1 MANANKRMLYV
12 GGLADE
18 VNQAMVRA
26 AFIPFGDLIEIN
38 MPLDY
43 ATQKHKGFAFV
54 EFEEKEDAA
63 SAIENMNDAEICGRT
78 IRVNLAKPLRAT
90 EASTRAVWQS
100 DQWLQKYAGKSTEE
114 GGEAANGQTTGGQ
127 TAGDDQSNGNQPT
140 SSETRQAAEPVVK
153 VAKPVKSNPEVY
165 FEIRADGRFLGRIK
179 ILLRKDVVP
188 LTVQNFL
195 ALCTHEQGF
204 GYKNSTFHR
213 IIPGFMIQGGDITR
227 GDGTGGKSIYGT
239 KFEDENFVLKHTMP
253 GMLSMA
259 NSGPNTNSSQFF
271 VTTVATPWL
280 DNKHVV
286 CCANEFCV
294 FVTFNLN
301 STCINRYHLFN
312 AFHQVFGQVIQG
324 MDVVKKIEECGSKS
338 GKTSKKVTIANCG
351 EV

>member
-18 VNQAMVRA
+18 VNQEMVRA

-38 MPLDY
+38 LPLDY

-90 EASTRAVWQS
+90 ESSTRAVWQS
-100 DQWLQKYAGKSTEE
+100 DQWLQKYAGK
-114 GGEAANGQTTGGQ
+114 ANEP
-127 TAGDDQSNGNQPT
+127 AGDSQHNEAGGSNGVAGQGNGEPT
-140 SSETRQAAEPVVK
+140 EGDTEKQERQETVK
-153 VAKPVKSNPEVY
+153 VSKTPSKSNPEVY
-165 FEIRADGRFLGRIK
+165 FEIRTDGRFIGRIR

-213 IIPGFMIQGGDITR
+213 IIPGFMLQGGDITR
-227 GDGTGGKSIYGT
+227 GDGTGGKSIYGS

-271 VTTVATPWL
+271 ITTVATPWL
-280 DNKHVV
+280 DGKHV
-286 CCANEFCV
+286 
-294 FVTFNLN
+294 
-301 STCINRYHLFN
+301 
-312 AFHQVFGQVIQG
+312 VFGQVIQG
-324 MDVVKKIEECGSKS
+324 MDVVKKIEECGSKG
-338 GKTSKKVTIANCG
+338 GKPSKKVAITNCG

>member
-1 MANANKRMLYV
+1 MANVNKRMLYV

-18 VNQAMVRA
+18 VNQEMVRA
-26 AFIPFGDLIEIN
+26 AFIPFGELIEIN

-63 SAIENMNDAEICGRT
+63 CAIENMNDAEICGRT

-90 EASTRAVWQS
+90 ETSTRAVWQS
-100 DQWLQKYAGKSTEE
+100 DQWLQKYAGKSEE
-114 GGEAANGQTTGGQ
+114 AGEGQTIGQNGGLDIGQKSDQNEPTDEAAKQAETG
-127 TAGDDQSNGNQPT
+127 
-140 SSETRQAAEPVVK
+140 K
-153 VAKPVKSNPEVY
+153 VSKPLKSNPEVY
-165 FEIRADGRFLGRIK
+165 FEIRVDGRFVGRIK
-179 ILLRKDVVP
+179 ILLRKDVAP

-213 IIPGFMIQGGDITR
+213 IIPGFMLQGGDITR
-227 GDGTGGKSIYGT
+227 SDGTGGKSIYGT
-239 KFEDENFVLKHTMP
+239 KFEDENFILKHTMA

-280 DNKHVV
+280 DGKHV
-286 CCANEFCV
+286 
-294 FVTFNLN
+294 
-301 STCINRYHLFN
+301 
-312 AFHQVFGQVIQG
+312 VFGQVVQG

-338 GKTSKKVTIANCG
+338 GKPSKKVVIANCG

>member
-1 MANANKRMLYV
+1 MAQNANKRMLYV

-18 VNQAMVRA
+18 VNQEMIRA

-78 IRVNLAKPLRAT
+78 IRVNLAKPIRAT
-90 EASTRAVWQS
+90 ESSTRAVWQS
-100 DQWLQKYAGKSTEE
+100 DQWLQKYAGKAEDGQVTGASGTTS
-114 GGEAANGQTTGGQ
+114 NGQENGEQ
-127 TAGDDQSNGNQPT
+127 PAEKADQQ
-140 SSETRQAAEPVVK
+140 ETVQAVS
-153 VAKPVKSNPEVY
+153 KPPKKSNPEVY
-165 FEIRADGRFLGRIK
+165 FEIRVDGRFVGRLK
-179 ILLRKDVVP
+179 ILLRKDVAP

-213 IIPGFMIQGGDITR
+213 IIPGFMLQGGDITR

-239 KFEDENFVLKHTMP
+239 KFEDENFVLKHTMA

-271 VTTVATPWL
+271 ITTVATPWL
-280 DNKHVV
+280 DGKHVV
-286 CCANEFCV
+286 
-294 FVTFNLN
+294 
-301 STCINRYHLFN
+301 
-312 AFHQVFGQVIQG
+312 FGQIIQG

-338 GKTSKKVTIANCG
+338 GKPSKKVVIANCG

>member
-1 MANANKRMLYV
+1 MANANNKRMLYV

-18 VNQAMVRA
+18 VNQEMVRA

-54 EFEEKEDAA
+54 EFEEKDDAA

-114 GGEAANGQTTGGQ
+114 GGGGGEAANGQN
-127 TAGDDQSNGNQPT
+127 NGTEPAN
-140 SSETRQAAEPVVK
+140 SETDNQEPVK
-153 VAKPVKSNPEVY
+153 EAKPTKSNPEVY
-165 FEIRADGRFLGRIK
+165 FEIRADGRFIGRIK

-286 CCANEFCV
+286 SSFS
-294 FVTFNLN
+294 L
-301 STCINRYHLFN
+301 
-312 AFHQVFGQVIQG
+312 
-324 MDVVKKIEECGSKS
+324 
-338 GKTSKKVTIANCG
+338 
-351 EV
+351 

>member
-1 MANANKRMLYV
+1 MATANKRMLYV

-18 VNQAMVRA
+18 VNQEMVRA

-43 ATQKHKGFAFV
+43 TTQKHKGFAFV

-78 IRVNLAKPLRAT
+78 IRVNLAKPLRAS
-90 EASTRAVWQS
+90 EASTRAVWQN
-100 DQWLQKYAGKSTEE
+100 DQWLQKYAGKSVEE
-114 GGEAANGQTTGGQ
+114 GGEGATDAEKSAVDKNGEP
-127 TAGDDQSNGNQPT
+127 AGEVNAEKQ
-140 SSETRQAAEPVVK
+140 EPVRVS
-153 VAKPVKSNPEVY
+153 KPLKTNPEVY
-165 FEIRADGRFLGRIK
+165 LEIRADGRFIGRIK

-213 IIPGFMIQGGDITR
+213 IVPGFMLQGGDITR

-280 DNKHVV
+280 DGKSTH
-286 CCANEFCV
+286 
-294 FVTFNLN
+294 LN
-301 STCINRYHLFN
+301 SLFEPIRSSN
-312 AFHQVFGQVIQG
+312 ELTEILSSPPGRHVVFGQVVQG
-324 MDVVKKIEECGSKS
+324 MDVVKKIEECGSAS
-338 GKTSKKVTIANCG
+338 GKPSKKVVITNCG